1 MRLVNLDQLTVGT
14 RLAQPLFGKKGRLL
28 LAKGVALTHR
38 YLTLLRHIGLP
49 AVYVLDDDTTDIESP
64 DPIHPE
70 TRAKALSNLS
80 DAFEQVAKAGE
91 TLRQVPAELL
101 RKHLEEDKFVKTLV
115 ADGAGESLCSLGN
128 DIDALVNGLEGH
140 DVLTGLNSIK
150 THDQYTFMHS
160 LDVTIMG
167 LVLASAAGW
176 DGTKLKSFGTG
187 CLLHDLGKIL
197 IDPAL
202 LNKTGPLTPDEFDI
216 LKTHPT
222 TGYEVI
228 RAIAPRLGSLV
239 PLVAHQHHERQDGS
253 GYPRGIKGNEHL
265 GTCEP
270 GKIHDFGAVCA
281 VADIYDAMISHRPY
295 RRARPADEVVAT
307 ISKYSGTHLSA
318 QAVKIFLATVTPF
331 PVCSAVKVKT
341 GKYAGYEGIVSE
353 VNKHDFQKPRIRLLY
368 DAARARV
375 DAIEIDLSVE
385 RDIEIES
392 VRDEKSQLDSLGSPS
407 HRPEPKTRGYAV
419 PKAVLAA
426 LKQAS

>member
-1 MRLVNLDQLTVGT
+1 MRLVNLDQLTVGMK
-14 RLAQPLFGKKGRLL
+14 LAQPLFGRKGRLL
-28 LAKGVALTHR
+28 LAKGVALTPR
-38 YLTLLRHIGLP
+38 YLILLRHGGVP
-49 AVYVLDDDTTDIESP
+49 AIYVLDDDTSDIVSA
-64 DPIHPE
+64 DPIAPE
-70 TRAKALSNLS
+70 TRAKTLSKLA
-80 DAFEQVAKAGE
+80 DAFEQVARAGE
-91 TLRQVPAELL
+91 TLRQVPPELL

-115 ADGAGESLCSLGN
+115 AEGAGDALCALGK
-128 DIDALVNGLEGH
+128 DIDNLVNGLEGH

-167 LVLASAAGW
+167 LVLAHGAGW
-176 DGTKLKSFGTG
+176 EGTKLKTFGTG

-202 LNKTGPLTPDEFDI
+202 LNKPGPLTPDEFE
-216 LKTHPT
+216 KMKSHPT
-222 TGYEVI
+222 MGYEII

-265 GTCEP
+265 GTCDP
-270 GKIHDFGAVCA
+270 TRIHEFGAVCA

-295 RRARPADEVVAT
+295 RRARPADEVVGT
-307 ISKYSGTHLSA
+307 ITKYSGKHLNA

-331 PVCSAVKVKT
+331 PVASPVKVKN
-341 GKYAGYEGIVSE
+341 GAYAGFEGIVSHVPKTE
-353 VNKHDFQKPRIRLLY
+353 FQKPRVRLLY
-368 DAARARV
+368 DGAGTRV
-375 DAIEIDLSVE
+375 DAIEIDLAVD

-392 VRDEKSQLDSLGSPS
+392 VRNEKSQLDSLGSPS
-407 HRPEPKTRGYAV
+407 HQPETKTRAYSV

>member
-14 RLAQPLFGKKGRLL
+14 RLAQPLFGKRGRLL

-38 YLTLLRHIGLP
+38 YLTLLHHIGLP
-49 AVYVLDDDTTDIESP
+49 AVYVLDDDTSDIDSP
-64 DPIHPE
+64 DPIAPE
-70 TRAKALSNLS
+70 TRAKTLSNLA

-91 TLRQVPAELL
+91 TLRQVPPELL
-101 RKHLEEDKFVKTLV
+101 RKHLEEDKFVKTLA
-115 ADGAGESLCSLGN
+115 ADGAGEALSSLGN
-128 DIDALVNGLEGH
+128 DIDALVNGLQGH

-167 LVLASAAGW
+167 LVLANAAGW
-176 DGTKLKSFGTG
+176 EGTKLKSFGTG

-202 LNKTGPLTPDEFDI
+202 LNKTGPLTPDEFEI
-216 LKTHPT
+216 LKGHPS
-222 TGYEVI
+222 TGYEII

-265 GTCEP
+265 ATNEP
-270 GKIHDFGAVCA
+270 GRIHDFGAVCA

-295 RRARPADEVVAT
+295 RRARPADEVVNT
-307 ISKYSGTHLSA
+307 IAKYSGRHLNA

-331 PVCSAVKVKT
+331 PICSAVKVKN
-341 GKYAGYEGIVSE
+341 GKYAGHEGIVSD
-353 VNKHDFQKPRIRLLY
+353 VNKHNFQKPKVRLLY
-368 DAARARV
+368 SPDRTRI
-375 DAIEIDLSVE
+375 DPTEIDLSIDQ
-385 RDIEIES
+385 DIEIES

-407 HRPEPKTRGYAV
+407 HQPEPKTRAYAV